1 MKIRLPFLAFLLGCS
16 LWAQKPYEVRISKE
30 VAPPGGVAQVKLT
43 LTDPEPIITGS
54 SRFDFDSS
62 VVDFVLGIS
71 VYSPAGDAVGTATY
85 QNGRLAFQLKSPLG
99 SMGTTLEYPFLTVA
113 VAIRK
118 DAKIGAVSRLALDL
132 GNSQFIN
139 QFGQVNQLGYKEG
152 SITVGGTMSIDNILP
167 GGGWVAPGQ
176 TVSIIGRGFTQD
188 ARVRLEGQDVGFRY
202 VSSNQL
208 DLTATTGFLLDAHQI
223 RVRTA
228 KDTQF
233 YYSYLRPQVV
243 PTQTVFSGVV
253 PLFSWHAP
261 RVGLLWF
268 SASASARAVALQ
280 NQQRGPVEVTITA
293 PLSFSSSPYKVTV
306 PAGARMTLDLAVLFP
321 GASAGQLS
329 TVQVSSAEGLS
340 MMGLEQGASGLV
352 SRAALTLQAGAF

>member
-1 MKIRLPFLAFLLGCS
+1 MKIRLSLLALILGCCA
-16 LWAQKPYEVRISKE
+16 WAQKPYEVRISKE

-85 QNGRLAFQLKSPLG
+85 QNGRLAFQLTSPLG
-99 SMGTTLEYPFLTVA
+99 SMGTATEYPFLTVA

-118 DAKIGAVSRLALDL
+118 DARIGAVSRLALDL
-132 GNSQFIN
+132 GNSAFVN

-176 TVSIIGRGFTQD
+176 TVSIVGRGFTQD
-188 ARVRLEGQDVGFRY
+188 SRVRVEGQDLGVRF
-202 VSSNQL
+202 VSGNQL
-208 DLTATTGFLLDAHQI
+208 DLTATTGFLLDGTQI
-223 RVRTA
+223 RVRTG

-233 YYSYLRPQVV
+233 YYSYLRPQVA

-261 RVGLLWF
+261 RAGLLWF
-268 SASASARAVALQ
+268 SPAASARAVALQ
-280 NQQRGPVEVTITA
+280 NPQRGPVEATIVA

-306 PAGARMTLDLAVLFP
+306 PAGARMTLDLAALFP
-321 GASAGQLS
+321 GASVGQLS
-329 TVQVSSAEGLS
+329 TVQVSSVEGLS
-340 MMGLEQGASGLV
+340 MLGLEMGSTGVVARGV
-352 SRAALTLQAGAF
+352 VTLQAGAF

>member
-1 MKIRLPFLAFLLGCS
+1 MKMRLSLLGLVLGCCA
-16 LWAQKPYEVRISKE
+16 WAQKPYEVRISKE

-71 VYSPAGDAVGTATY
+71 VYSPAGDAIGTATY
-85 QNGRLAFQLKSPLG
+85 QNGRLAFQLNSPLG

-132 GNSQFIN
+132 GNSRFIN

-176 TVSIIGRGFTQD
+176 TVSIVGRGFTQD
-188 ARVRLEGQDVGFRY
+188 AKVRLEGQDVGFRY

-208 DLTATTGFLLDAHQI
+208 DLTATTGFLLDGHQI
-223 RVRTA
+223 RVRTG
-228 KDTQF
+228 KDTQL
-233 YYSYLRPQVV
+233 YYSYLRPQVA

-261 RVGLLWF
+261 RAGLLWF
-268 SASASARAVALQ
+268 SPAASARAVALQ
-280 NQQRGPVEVTITA
+280 NPQGVPVEVTIAA
-293 PLSFSSSPYKVTV
+293 PLSFSSAPYKVTV
-306 PAGARMTLDLAVLFP
+306 PVGSRVTLDLSAMFP
-321 GASAGQLS
+321 GATAGQLS
-329 TVQVSSAEGLS
+329 MVRVSSAEGLP
-340 MMGLEQGASGLV
+340 MMGLEMGAG
-352 SRAALTLQAGAF
+352 